1 MGDSLTTAQ
10 YAVKR
15 EVFDKCVA
23 DEDFVSAWIALAKH
37 HLTMKISEDM
47 RKSLEKELEQA
58 INFPKEFKA
67 KWENDFSKIPKE
79 VVSP

>member
-23 DEDFVSAWIALAKH
+23 DDDFVSAWIALAKH
-37 HLTMKISEDM
+37 HLTTKISKDM
-47 RKSLEKELEQA
+47 KESLEKELEQA

-67 KWENDFSKIPKE
+67 KWEESFSRIPKE
-79 VVSP
+79 VIP